1 MSAQNQLPNLDK
13 IFRDEDEPDFV
24 SSGGSNLAAIFGIQ
38 SKLADSQFIKQTAP
52 KKNRIL
58 ENTRYN
64 IQQTVPSSKTEILIA
79 KAIHAFKLQNGQYAS
94 VGKLGLALTGNI
106 TTRLYQIILYKTK
119 QEYVSIATV
128 TRDFL
133 YTVQANNY
141 ATYYD
146 NNNENWSILFENNES
161 YLEFGTEIGLARYF
175 AVQERGENVIYQDLA
190 PASNKDMIAK
200 EGDNIC
206 IKYFVGS
213 EIVQPFKAN
222 FVMSQIMTV
231 EISTDDNWERVLL
244 GSSKGLKR
252 ILFLPPSKQI
262 SLGPGFPKER
272 DIMLIIEITDIR
284 IPEEN
289 VSISKISTSGKA
301 AIISRMAKMGQSI
314 LPKMALPSTTDS
326 EDTEDDVPHKSPRQ
340 KKIEQSEGTLQKK
353 NLLHDSLEEKKVTHK
368 IVEPSTEVQSVNSST
383 YKPVIAASSLTPQW
397 APPYFAGHYVTM
409 DSQMYPVPQTVNRTL
424 PAALDPGIN
433 MLLSETRITNAE
445 IRMGMSKISDNV
457 QKLLDKFHAFELQ
470 NATTPTSDKATLDAS
485 WKMFLAFNASHAG
498 VKENELPKSTDKNIS
513 DEKICEARSKI
524 NILENNLKKSE
535 EEKESLLQINKDMSR
550 KLQELETKLNNTN
563 DELKKTK
570 EALEVAKNTI
580 KQCTEKNVNLE
591 NKFFNR
597 EHIFQ
602 ADSASFR
609 QKDIEKK
616 NKEIK
621 QIMNKTYHTL
631 SERFADE
638 SCSELSFD
646 YVKSTIASTI
656 KHITLQVLYEDSDE
670 EDIDSKINKN
680 FDSTIKTVNQ
690 QQTEEQT
697 ERLVLNAPSDNDFSI
712 KQTETSR
719 STTLQFMPVFENEPP
734 PVPLDDIDEVD
745 SN

>member
-38 SKLADSQFIKQTAP
+38 SKLADPQSIKQTAP

-64 IQQTVPSSKTEILIA
+64 IQQTIPSSKTEILIA

-94 VGKLGLALTGNI
+94 VGKLGLALTGNV
-106 TTRLYQIILYKTK
+106 TTKLYQIILYRTK

-175 AVQERGENVIYQDLA
+175 AVQERGDNVIYQDLA

-206 IKYFVGS
+206 IKYFVGT

-272 DIMLIIEITDIR
+272 DIMLIIEVTDIR

-289 VSISKISTSGKA
+289 VPISKISTSGKA

-353 NLLHDSLEEKKVTHK
+353 NLLHESLEEKKVIHK
-368 IVEPSTEVQSVNSST
+368 IVEPSTEVPSVNSST
-383 YKPVIAASSLTPQW
+383 YKPVVAASPLTPQW

-409 DSQMYPVPQTVNRTL
+409 DSQMYPVPQSVNRTI

-485 WKMFLAFNASHAG
+485 WKMFLALNASHAG

-524 NILENNLKKSE
+524 SILENNLKKSE

-563 DELKKTK
+563 DELDKTK
-570 EALEVAKNTI
+570 KALEVAKNTI
-580 KQCTEKNVNLE
+580 KQCTEKNVSLE
-591 NKFFNR
+591 NKFSNR

-690 QQTEEQT
+690 QQTEEQA
-697 ERLVLNAPSDNDFSI
+697 ERLVLNAPSDNDFLI
-712 KQTETSR
+712 KQTESSR
-719 STTLQFMPVFENEPP
+719 STTFMPVFENEPP

>member
-1 MSAQNQLPNLDK
+1 MSAPNQLPNLDK

-24 SSGGSNLAAIFGIQ
+24 PSGGSNLAAIFGLQ
-38 SKLADSQFIKQTAP
+38 SKLADPHSIKQTAP

-64 IQQTVPSSKTEILIA
+64 IEQTAPSSKIEILIA
-79 KAIHAFKLQNGQYAS
+79 KAVHAFKLQNGQYAS
-94 VGKLGLALTGNI
+94 VGKLGLALTGNV
-106 TTRLYQIILYKTK
+106 TTMLYQIILYKTK

-141 ATYYD
+141 ASYYD

-161 YLEFGTEIGLARYF
+161 YLEFGIEIGLARYF

-206 IKYFVGS
+206 IKYFVGT
-213 EIVQPFKAN
+213 EIIQPFKIN

-244 GSSKGLKR
+244 GSGKDLKR

-272 DIMLIIEITDIR
+272 DVMLIIEVTDIK

-289 VSISKISTSGKA
+289 VPIPKILTSGKA

-314 LPKMALPSTTDS
+314 LPKMTLPSTTDS
-326 EDTEDDVPHKSPRQ
+326 EDTEDDVPRKSPRQ
-340 KKIEQSEGTLQKK
+340 KRIEQSEETLQKK
-353 NLLHDSLEEKKVTHK
+353 NLLQESLEEKATHK
-368 IVEPSTEVQSVNSST
+368 VVEPRTEVPSVNSNT
-383 YKPVIAASSLTPQW
+383 YKPVVAASPLTQQW

-409 DSQMYPVPQTVNRTL
+409 DNQMYPVPQTVNRTV
-424 PAALDPGIN
+424 PATLDPGIN

-457 QKLLDKFHAFELQ
+457 QKLLDKFHALELQ
-470 NATTPTSDKATLDAS
+470 NATTPTNDKATLDAS
-485 WKMFLAFNASHAG
+485 WKMFLALNASHAG
-498 VKENELPKSTDKNIS
+498 VKQNELPKSTDKNIL
-513 DEKICEARSKI
+513 DEKICEAQSKI
-524 NILENNLKKSE
+524 SVLENNLKKSE
-535 EEKESLLQINKDMSR
+535 EEKESLLQINKDMNR
-550 KLQELETKLNNTN
+550 RLQELETKLSNTN
-563 DELKKTK
+563 DELEKTK

-580 KQCTEKNVNLE
+580 EQCKEKNVSLE
-591 NKFFNR
+591 NRLSNR
-597 EHIFQ
+597 EHVFQ
-602 ADSASFR
+602 ADSTSFR
-609 QKDIEKK
+609 QKDIKKK

-670 EDIDSKINKN
+670 EDVDSKINKN
-680 FDSTIKTVNQ
+680 VDSTIKTVRQ

-697 ERLVLNAPSDNDFSI
+697 ERLVLNASSDNDLSI

-719 STTLQFMPVFENEPP
+719 STTIMPVFENEPP

-745 SN
+745 SD

>member
-38 SKLADSQFIKQTAP
+38 SKLADPQSIKQTAP

-64 IQQTVPSSKTEILIA
+64 IQQTIPSSKTEILIA

-94 VGKLGLALTGNI
+94 VGKLGLALTGNV
-106 TTRLYQIILYKTK
+106 TTKLYQIILYRTK

-175 AVQERGENVIYQDLA
+175 AVQERGDNVIYQDLA

-206 IKYFVGS
+206 IKYFVGT

-272 DIMLIIEITDIR
+272 DIMLIIEVTDIR

-289 VSISKISTSGKA
+289 VPISKISTSGKA

-353 NLLHDSLEEKKVTHK
+353 NLLHESLEEKKVIHK
-368 IVEPSTEVQSVNSST
+368 IVEPSTEVPSVNSST
-383 YKPVIAASSLTPQW
+383 YKPVVAASPLTPQW

-409 DSQMYPVPQTVNRTL
+409 DSQMYPVPQSVNRTI

-485 WKMFLAFNASHAG
+485 WKMFLALNASHAG

-524 NILENNLKKSE
+524 SILENNLKKSE

-563 DELKKTK
+563 DELDKTK
-570 EALEVAKNTI
+570 KALEVAKNTI
-580 KQCTEKNVNLE
+580 KQCTEKN
-591 NKFFNR
+591 
-597 EHIFQ
+597 
-602 ADSASFR
+602 
-609 QKDIEKK
+609 IEKK

-690 QQTEEQT
+690 QQTEEQA
-697 ERLVLNAPSDNDFSI
+697 ERLVLNAPSDNDFLI
-712 KQTETSR
+712 KQTESSR
-719 STTLQFMPVFENEPP
+719 STTFMPVFENEPP

>member
-1 MSAQNQLPNLDK
+1 MSAPNQLPNLDK

-24 SSGGSNLAAIFGIQ
+24 PSGRSNLAAIFGLQ
-38 SKLADSQFIKQTAP
+38 SKLADPHSIKQTAP

-64 IQQTVPSSKTEILIA
+64 IQQTAPSSKIEILIA
-79 KAIHAFKLQNGQYAS
+79 KAVHAFKLQNGQYAS
-94 VGKLGLALTGNI
+94 VGKLGLALTGNV

-119 QEYVSIATV
+119 QEYISIATV

-141 ATYYD
+141 ASYYD
-146 NNNENWSILFENNES
+146 NNNENWSILFENNEN
-161 YLEFGTEIGLARYF
+161 YLEFGIEIGLARYL
-175 AVQERGENVIYQDLA
+175 AIQERGEKVIYQDLA

-206 IKYFVGS
+206 IKYFVGT
-213 EIVQPFKAN
+213 EIIQPFKTN

-244 GSSKGLKR
+244 GSGKDLKR

-272 DIMLIIEITDIR
+272 DVILIIEVTDIK

-289 VSISKISTSGKA
+289 VPIPKILTSGKA

-314 LPKMALPSTTDS
+314 LPKITLPSTTDS
-326 EDTEDDVPHKSPRQ
+326 EDTEDDVPCKSPRQ
-340 KKIEQSEGTLQKK
+340 KRIEQSEETLQKK
-353 NLLHDSLEEKKVTHK
+353 NLLQESLEDKKATHK
-368 IVEPSTEVQSVNSST
+368 VVEPRTEVPPVNSNT
-383 YKPVIAASSLTPQW
+383 YKPVVAATPLMPQW
-397 APPYFAGHYVTM
+397 APPYFA
-409 DSQMYPVPQTVNRTL
+409 TVNRTI
-424 PAALDPGIN
+424 PATLDPGIN

-457 QKLLDKFHAFELQ
+457 QKLLDKFHSLELQ

-485 WKMFLAFNASHAG
+485 WKMFLALNASHAG
-498 VKENELPKSTDKNIS
+498 VKQNELLKSTDKNLL
-513 DEKICEARSKI
+513 DEKICETQSKI
-524 NILENNLKKSE
+524 SVLENNLKKSE
-535 EEKESLLQINKDMSR
+535 EEKESLLQINKDMNR
-550 KLQELETKLNNTN
+550 KVQELETKLSNAN
-563 DELKKTK
+563 DELEKTK
-570 EALEVAKNTI
+570 KALEVAKNTI
-580 KQCTEKNVNLE
+580 EQCKEKNVSLE
-591 NKFFNR
+591 NRLSNR
-597 EHIFQ
+597 EHVFQ
-602 ADSASFR
+602 ADSTSFR
-609 QKDIEKK
+609 QKDIKKK

-631 SERFADE
+631 SEKFANE

-670 EDIDSKINKN
+670 EDVDSKVNKN
-680 FDSTIKTVNQ
+680 VDSTIKTVRQ

-697 ERLVLNAPSDNDFSI
+697 ERLVLNASSDNDFSI

-719 STTLQFMPVFENEPP
+719 STTIMPVFENEPP

-745 SN
+745 SD